1 MAQTEPIDTS
11 KNKIYKELR
20 RSIIMGHRTPGDRL
34 DVDDLAQRYET
45 SVTPVRD
52 ALQMLNQEGLV
63 AIKPRS
69 GFFVNRITLKELR
82 DMLDMR
88 KILELAS
95 IERTVLR
102 ITEEQINQLKKVHA
116 GYTGDDDESYDRYT
130 DENRRFHYLLAEASG
145 NHELALTLGKLLDR
159 LARFMVLRHAG
170 KSMIVSHT
178 RITDALE
185 ANDLERAREALLDEI
200 DATHDLVLD
209 GVMQEEAAFWHL
221 NEYNKSVHK
230 QSKETV

>member
-69 GFFVNRITLKELR
+69 GYFVNRITLKELR

-88 KILELAS
+88 KVLELAS
-95 IERTVLR
+95 IERSVMR
-102 ITEEQINQLKKVHA
+102 ITEEQISQMKKVHT
-116 GYTGDDDESYDRYT
+116 GYTGDADFNYRSAPFVIPPGV
-130 DENRRFHYLLAEASG
+130 NRINVMFTLPRTRFFEF
-145 NHELALTLGKLLDR
+145 ALP
-159 LARFMVLRHAG
+159 
-170 KSMIVSHT
+170 
-178 RITDALE
+178 
-185 ANDLERAREALLDEI
+185 
-200 DATHDLVLD
+200 
-209 GVMQEEAAFWHL
+209 AF
-221 NEYNKSVHK
+221 SPPR
-230 QSKETV
+230 